1 MAVVIKQEG
10 RVVELHLADV
20 FSVEQRADTYIAL
33 DSDFVSQGMP
43 ENGHIREVV
52 FRLADGTALI
62 VYAMS
67 TNKIPLIDNPHL
79 DGEALA
85 GELKGKPLPTVQ
97 EVAAGIAAQFERDS
111 QAEDGDEP
119 ISH

>member
-1 MAVVIKQEG
+1 MISIKQEG

-20 FSVEQRADTYIAL
+20 FSIEHRADTYTSL

-43 ENGHIREVV
+43 EDGHIREVV
-52 FRLADGTALI
+52 FRLTDGTALV

-67 TNKIPLIDNPHL
+67 NNHIPIVDSPDL

-85 GELKGKPLPTVQ
+85 GELKGKPLPTAQ

-119 ISH
+119 TSH